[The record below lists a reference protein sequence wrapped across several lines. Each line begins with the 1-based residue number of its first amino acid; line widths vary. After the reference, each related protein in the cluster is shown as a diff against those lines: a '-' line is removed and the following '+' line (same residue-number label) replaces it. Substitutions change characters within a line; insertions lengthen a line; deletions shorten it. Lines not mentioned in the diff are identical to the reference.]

1 MSTPAGPAIPARRFP
16 DVQVLL
22 IEVLTPFVGV
32 DRVALQ
38 TPADLAQRLPFIRVA
53 RTGGYSDRLCDY
65 ARVDIDVFHRTY
77 ADGERLA
84 ARVHEYL
91 TGQRLR
97 AGNGLVDRVGVD
109 VAPVE
114 LPWASG
120 VRRFTGRYLL
130 VSRRARTR

>member
-1 MSTPAGPAIPARRFP
+1 MSTPAGPVPPGWRFP

-22 IEVLTPFVGV
+22 IEVLTPFAGA

-38 TPADLAQRLPFIRVA
+38 TPADLAQPLPFIRVA

-65 ARVDIDVFHRTY
+65 ARVDIDIFGRTY
-77 ADGERLA
+77 TDGEQLA

-97 AGNGLVDRVGVD
+97 ARNGRVDRVGVD

-114 LPWASG
+114 VPWASG

-130 VSRRARTR
+130 VSRRTRLR